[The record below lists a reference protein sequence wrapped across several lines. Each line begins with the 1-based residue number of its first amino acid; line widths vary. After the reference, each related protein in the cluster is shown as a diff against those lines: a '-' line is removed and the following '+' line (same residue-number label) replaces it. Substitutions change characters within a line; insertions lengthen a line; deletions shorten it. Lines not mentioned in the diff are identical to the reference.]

1 MANSAANQKSLE
13 VQVIVEKADVATQKA
28 NLEKARAMEVQAR
41 LALGRSKDLTKS
53 GINPQQ
59 QLEIDQATYDS
70 NLALLDAAQA
80 QYDQSLAKLDSQ
92 IAQVEEAKAQVAQK
106 KAALDAAQVN
116 LDHTIIYVPIDGTV
130 VARSVDVGQTVAAS
144 MAAPTLFTIAEN
156 LHRMQVDVA
165 TDESDVGNLKR
176 GGLVNFKVDA
186 FPKDIFVGQIREV
199 RLNSTMVQ
207 NVVTYDTVVDFE
219 NPDLKLL
226 PGMTA
231 YVTIPIGE
239 AHDVIKLPNGA
250 VRFRPDIPDDER
262 DALLKAVGIKD
273 ASSGKNKGMA
283 GGEPAGAAGGT
294 GSGPS
299 GDKAGG
305 AGDKGGPGTPGG
317 GKGPGG
323 AVLDLSGMT
332 MKPQRGAIETHI
344 VWKLVGDKQME
355 PVQVR
360 TSITDYTYTAC
371 IEILKGSLK
380 EGDNIITGM
389 AIPNRGAAGVFQP
402 GRGGVGGQPGR
413 GPGR

>member
-1 MANSAANQKSLE
+1 
-13 VQVIVEKADVATQKA
+13 
-28 NLEKARAMEVQAR
+28 MEVQSK
-41 LALGRSKDLTKS
+41 LALGRSRDLTKQ

-70 NLALLDAAQA
+70 NLALLEAAKA

-92 IAQVEEAKAQVAQK
+92 IAQVEQAKAQVAQK

-144 MAAPTLFTIAEN
+144 MAAPTLYTIAEN

-186 FPKDIFVGQIREV
+186 FPKDTFPGQIREV

-262 DALLKAVGIKD
+262 KALLEQVGIKD
-273 ASSGKNKGMA
+273 GASKANKGMS
-283 GGEPAGAAGGT
+283 E
-294 GSGPS
+294 PS
-299 GDKAGG
+299 GAP
-305 AGDKGGPGTPGG
+305 AATGDQAAKGDGKSSGPGTPGG

-344 VWKLVGDKQME
+344 IWKLVGDKQME
-355 PVQVR
+355 PVQIK

-371 IEILKGSLK
+371 IEVLKGSLH
-380 EGDNIITGM
+380 EGDTIITGM
-389 AIPNRGAAGVFQP
+389 AIPNRGAAGAAFNQP
-402 GRGGVGGQPGR
+402 GRGGIGGQPGR